1 MAYKCRECGHIFDE
15 GEEAV
20 WKERYGEYWGMPAYK
35 EMKGCPMCHSEDYEE
50 TTRCEVCGSEHLED
64 ELFGGVCEECL
75 DKARHDF
82 KLCHKICGDE
92 KQEIKINAL
101 LASIFDVGDIEQILM
116 EYIAKQC
123 DEIDC
128 SNFIDNDAD
137 WFGEQL
143 AKEVNKNENGKN

>member
-20 WKERYGEYWGMPAYK
+20 WKEQYGEYWGMPAYR
-35 EMKGCPMCHSEDYEE
+35 EMTGCPMCHSEDYEE

-101 LASIFDVGDIEQILM
+101 LASLLDEGDIEQILM
-116 EYIAKQC
+116 EYIAERC
-123 DEIDC
+123 ENIDC
-128 SNFIDNDAD
+128 SSFIDNDAD

-143 AKEVNKNENGKN
+143 AKEVNKNENSKK